1 MPRENQIFRIEW
13 NYATLTIG
21 NPPFVNSKENTMQ
34 IKDKVA
40 VVTGAGSGIG
50 RAMAKRFIKEGARQ
64 VVIADLHAE
73 PLNELAESIGAR
85 AITTDVADEQAV
97 INLIRTTEQ
106 DYGQIDLLCNN
117 AGIGVGGG
125 PETPNDDWQRIW
137 EINVMAH
144 IYATRAALP
153 DMLRRGDGYILNTAS
168 AAGLLTQIG
177 SAPYAVT
184 KHAAVAYA
192 EWLAVTY
199 GGRGIKVSALCPQAV
214 NTAMTAN
221 IEGGGVAG
229 VDGMMEP
236 EELCDSVI
244 ETLAAET
251 FLVLPHKE
259 VLTYMQRKTTDYD
272 RWIKG
277 MQRLQTAYGADV
289 FGD

>member
-1 MPRENQIFRIEW
+1 MK
-13 NYATLTIG
+13 L
-21 NPPFVNSKENTMQ
+21 
-34 IKDKVA
+34 KDKVA
-40 VVTGAGSGIG
+40 IVTGAGSGIG
-50 RAMAKRFIKEGARQ
+50 RAMAKRFIAEGARQ
-64 VVIADLHAE
+64 VVIADLHADNLE
-73 PLNELAESIGAR
+73 ALAKEIGAR
-85 AITTDVADEQAV
+85 AIRTDVANEQDV
-97 INLIRTTEQ
+97 INLIKTTEQ

-125 PETPNDDWQRIW
+125 PETPNEDWQRIW

-153 DMLRRGDGYILNTAS
+153 DMLRRGEGYIMNTAS

-199 GGRGIKVSALCPQAV
+199 GDRGIRVSALCPQAV
-214 NTAMTAN
+214 RTAMTAN

-236 EELCDSVI
+236 EQLCDSVI
-244 ETLAAET
+244 ETLNAET

-259 VLTYMQRKTTDYD
+259 VLTYMQRKATDYD

-277 MQRLQTAYGADV
+277 MKRLQAAYGEGGFPAD
-289 FGD
+289 